1 VFSPELKKGS
11 VELLVLTAIRDE
23 PRHGYEIGK
32 LIELRS
38 GGRLQFNPSTLYP
51 VLYRMENRGWIKG
64 VWVERE
70 GERRRC
76 HYHLTA
82 EGRKVVT
89 AQVARWQEFADA
101 VNMAIGLSHA

>member
-1 VFSPELKKGS
+1 MFSPELKKGS
-11 VELLVLTAIRDE
+11 VELLVLTAIQDE

-64 VWVERE
+64 VWVEE
-70 GERRRC
+70 PGERRRC

-82 EGRKVVT
+82 DGTKVLA
-89 AQVARWQEFADA
+89 AQVARWKEFADA